1 MTTPHLLALLSVAG
15 AAALAAACG
24 PDVPETP
31 TYTEDVRPILSAGCV
46 RCHGATP
53 SGGAPAGFRLDR
65 YGFRAGRRGAGDVA
79 PFLAERV
86 RQGDMPRFGPGLSE
100 RQVDTLSRWVEQGE
114 NLGGVVVTALGPSNG
129 APRWPWAVTLAHAA
143 SPSGSSKRRC
153 TPNVPEATS
162 VGSGS
167 SSAIVGAPFVVADAL
182 ETGRPLLTLDLD
194 TFPAGTTTLEAE
206 LGDDGGNTVT
216 VDLGALTIVRDGTR
230 APRLAWARPS
240 RTTLLHT
247 SRPAII
253 ALDAA
258 HAVGSD
264 FQLAVDDDGLAD
276 ARVVTLTATQ
286 GDVEI
291 PLPPAVDGVVT
302 WPLDDVPPGT
312 SWRLTAVVDDG
323 TFARSVTSVAFVIAD
338 GTTSET
344 YDAIAADI
352 LVPVCGHCH
361 IVDDEVN
368 VLVPVDLRASN
379 IKSVLG
385 LMFRKVVQLE
395 EMPPVSAETLFDTT
409 LTAEQRAR
417 IASWLDGG
425 APGGIL

>member
-1 MTTPHLLALLSVAG
+1 MKPMLLATL
-15 AAALAAACG
+15 ALVAACG
-24 PDVPETP
+24 PGAPATP
-31 TYTEDVRPILSAGCV
+31 TFTTDVRPILSANCV

-86 RQGDMPRFGPGLSE
+86 RQGDMPRFSPGLAGY
-100 RQVDTLSRWVEQGE
+100 QIDTLSRWVEQGE
-114 NLGGVVVTALGPSNG
+114 NLGGAVVTALGPMNG
-129 APRWPWAVTLAHAA
+129 APTIALDEPLPAAPVSGALGVRLRFDDPDGDAAWAKITAR
-143 SPSGSSKRRC
+143 GDFG
-153 TPNVPEATS
+153 E
-162 VGSGS
+162 
-167 SSAIVGAPFVVADAL
+167 PFVVADDL
-182 ETGRPLLTLDLD
+182 ETGRPLLALDLD

-230 APRLAWARPS
+230 APRTRWARPS
-240 RTTLLHT
+240 TTPLLHT
-247 SRPAII
+247 SRPAIV

-276 ARVVTLTATQ
+276 ARVVTLTATL
-286 GDVEI
+286 GDVSI
-291 PLPPAVDGVVT
+291 VLPAAVDGVVT
-302 WPLDDVPPGT
+302 WPLDDVPAGT

-323 TFARSVTSVAFVIAD
+323 TFARSTTTIPFVIAD
-338 GTTSET
+338 GTTTET

-352 LVPVCGHCH
+352 LVPVCGKCH
-361 IVDDEVN
+361 IVGDEVN

-385 LMFRKVVQLE
+385 LMVRKVVQLE
-395 EMPPVSAETLFDTT
+395 EMPPVSAETLFDVH

-417 IASWLDGG
+417 VASWLDGG
-425 APGGIL
+425 APGGIP